1 MSSGRNTVMIYL
13 CVIGGVLLAGLVAFA
28 PWEIWLSAVALALV
42 VAVGSLYRFVMARRR
57 TTAPIE
63 PSSLYVPPPPPP
75 VEPREQ
81 RVDQVP
87 LPSQEDDYDF
97 LFSAVVLWTPVDR
110 LWDDKRVNL
119 AALAM
124 DAILKR
130 AREITEHREP
140 GRASLVA
147 HELGGILGT
156 MQKDPTGHVQA
167 MAESVQVTLSAQ
179 DQERLDK
186 LAEVRK
192 DRVVWEHDRK
202 YEQSKREYLEEDV
215 LKDTGSA
222 VVWWLVKN
230 DDQVEKTVN
239 DIGLLSTLA
248 SAANNRK
255 LPDAT
260 SYEFSAMPSVNGAS
274 PVDDLAAFLH
284 ALDLEGQRDLFVH
297 QIALLVHNYGR
308 PDVAE
313 EIVRRFDLAEPS
325 APPDSDA
332 RNDPDV
338 DGQNPWNDQ

>member
-13 CVIGGVLLAGLVAFA
+13 CVTGGVLLAGLVAFA
-28 PWEIWLSAVALALV
+28 PRQIWLPAVALAFVIAV
-42 VAVGSLYRFVMARRR
+42 VPLYRFVMASRR
-57 TTAPIE
+57 TRASME
-63 PSSLYVPPPPPP
+63 PSTLYVPPPPPP

-97 LFSAVVLWTPVDR
+97 LFSAVVLWTPLDR
-110 LWDDKRVNL
+110 LWEDKRVNL
-119 AALAM
+119 AALAT

-130 AREITEHREP
+130 AQEITEHREP
-140 GRASLVA
+140 GRVSLVA

-156 MQKDPTGHVQA
+156 MQKDHTGQVQA
-167 MAESVQVTLSAQ
+167 MAESVQVLLSPQ

-239 DIGLLSTLA
+239 DIGLLATLS

-255 LPDAT
+255 LPEAAG
-260 SYEFSAMPSVNGAS
+260 YEFDVMPSVNGAS
-274 PVDDLAAFLH
+274 PVDDLAAFLC
-284 ALDLEGQRDLFVH
+284 ALDLKEQRDLFVH

-313 EIVRRFDLAEPS
+313 EIERRFDLAEPS
-325 APPDSDA
+325 APSDSHAPD
-332 RNDPDV
+332 DPEV